1 MSSPANEAPGFA
13 NGGPGTGLLLRLLET
28 FKTRHLLLV
37 SNCANGFSRVVEKR
51 DRSHQPL
58 RFFERPTTK
67 WVRLINREMYMSE
80 SDLDPVVGT
89 HSADADPGWATEKE
103 ICAGKCRNLQFEIAV
118 LCSAQNFVIDL
129 SSRKTAR
136 GGTAVI
142 HAALESGIGSSCSG
156 PTSSGRVLRMLRQR
170 PKRARRQSS
179 STIKPE
185 SLASVSQCVSFWMVI
200 THCAELTSGSPIT
213 DSSSSHERTNTLSH
227 KRINTLTYFL
237 RFINKLLPGSNAPPF
252 PI

>member
-1 MSSPANEAPGFA
+1 MS
-13 NGGPGTGLLLRLLET
+13 
-28 FKTRHLLLV
+28 
-37 SNCANGFSRVVEKR
+37 
-51 DRSHQPL
+51 D
-58 RFFERPTTK
+58 
-67 WVRLINREMYMSE
+67 

-185 SLASVSQCVSFWMVI
+185 SLASVLTHVSQCDSFWMVM
-200 THCAELTSGSPIT
+200 THCTELTSGCPIT
-213 DSSSSHERTNTLSH
+213 ESSSSHERTNTLSH
-227 KRINTLTYFL
+227 KRINTLTDFL
-237 RFINKLLPGSNAPPF
+237 SFINKLLPGSNAPPF